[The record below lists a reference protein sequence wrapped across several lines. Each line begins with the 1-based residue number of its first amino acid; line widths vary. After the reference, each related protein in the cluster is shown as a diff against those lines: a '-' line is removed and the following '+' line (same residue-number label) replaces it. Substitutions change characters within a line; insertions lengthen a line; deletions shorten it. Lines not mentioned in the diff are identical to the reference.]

1 MLLIGVVLA
10 AVFLMAVFRWWS
22 EGIYEASDALLL
34 AVVFCGLIFGL
45 FAARTVPQRLL
56 AFIPLLT
63 AAAYAIYS
71 YRYGGMR
78 AYLKKRCQEHIR
90 AIQFDPRNL
99 GAREYLAR
107 SLHDLGELDRAIDE
121 MQVAVDMGAG
131 TESQYMLSRWTRERH
146 LRESANPVCKWCM
159 TENQPGARRCAKC
172 GAALPYQS
180 PLGRWLTGG
189 RTAGAR
195 CYLIVVFGI
204 ALVSVSLLLLPIRY
218 AFIPLALCL
227 MALGGWSLAKS

>member
-1 MLLIGVVLA
+1 MVLIGAILA
-10 AVFLMAVFRWWS
+10 ALFLMAVLRWWS
-22 EGIYEASDALLL
+22 EGIYDASEALLL
-34 AVVFCGLIFGL
+34 AVVFCGLIFGF
-45 FAARTVPQRLL
+45 FASHGWQRLL
-56 AFIPLLT
+56 AFVPLSA

-71 YRYGGMR
+71 YRYGGIR
-78 AYLKKRCQEHIR
+78 TYLKSRCQDYIR

-107 SLHDLGELDRAIDE
+107 ALYDLGDLDRAIDE
-121 MQVAVDMGAG
+121 LQVAVDMGAG
-131 TESQYMLSRWTRERH
+131 MESQYTLSKWTKERYV
-146 LRESANPVCKWCM
+146 RDSTNPVCKWCF
-159 TENQPGARRCAKC
+159 TEGQPGARKCERC
-172 GAALPYQS
+172 GADLPYQS

-195 CYLIVVFGI
+195 YYLIVVFGI
-204 ALVSVSLLLLPIRY
+204 ALVCVCIVLLPLKY